1 MTVVV
6 IKNELFCS
14 RGPARAIQTCKRC
27 LSMHGRAFLHL
38 LWLLS
43 HVQNLLKLIIYAFK
57 YVVSTSKSI
66 LEYCNIHTV
75 YMSAGSL
82 HKYLLLCRKKWV
94 GVYWKMLYL
103 CMRLLCD
110 IWYRSYITCKL
121 MMIIVIRILALKT
134 FHFSASRPLLP
145 VPNRARDIGADFL
158 FV

>member
-38 LWLLS
+38 LELLS
-43 HVQNLLKLIIYAFK
+43 HVQNLLIINLLSMHLNKLSPPLR
-57 YVVSTSKSI
+57 V
-66 LEYCNIHTV
+66 LEYIVISKHCLTPPA

-94 GVYWKMLYL
+94 GVYWKMWYL

-110 IWYRSYITCKL
+110 IWYRLYNLQPSDDYCNKNPCFENIPFFC
-121 MMIIVIRILALKT
+121 
-134 FHFSASRPLLP
+134 LP
-145 VPNRARDIGADFL
+145 SSPPSP
-158 FV
+158 

>member
-14 RGPARAIQTCKRC
+14 RGPARAIQTWRRC
-27 LSMHGRAFLHL
+27 LSMHGRTFLHL

-110 IWYRSYITCKL
+110 IWYRSYNLQTNDDYCNKNPCFENIPFFC
-121 MMIIVIRILALKT
+121 
-134 FHFSASRPLLP
+134 LP
-145 VPNRARDIGADFL
+145 SSPPSP
-158 FV
+158 